1 MARSFRFI
9 TFLSDYGLEDEFV
22 GVCRGVMKRFAPE
35 VEILDIAH
43 GIPPQDVVAGSTVLA
58 QAVPYLPPA
67 VHLAV
72 VDPGVGTK
80 RRAVVLGT
88 AAGPV
93 LVGPDNGLL
102 TPAADALGGAT
113 QAFAIEDRSLWLDN
127 PSRTFHGRDIFAPV
141 CARLA
146 LGMGPEAVGPPFD
159 PAELVRIEP
168 KRATIDDDHIHANVV
183 QIDHFGNMQLNV
195 VRAELH
201 AVGVLEG
208 DLVEVRVNGRS
219 FRPKY
224 GNAFSEV
231 AIGSLVLL
239 EDAYRWMT
247 LAANQGSAAG
257 LVEVRRGDT
266 VVIARV
272 HQNA

>member
-22 GVCRGVMKRFAPE
+22 GVCRGVIKRFAPQ
-35 VEILDIAH
+35 VEILDVAH
-43 GIPPQDVVAGSTVLA
+43 GIPPQDVLAGSTVLA

-72 VDPGVGTK
+72 VDPGVGTG

-88 AAGPV
+88 GEGPV

-102 TPAADALGGAT
+102 TPAADALGGVT
-113 QAFAIEDRSLWLDN
+113 QAFSIENRDLWLDN

-146 LGMGPEAVGPPFD
+146 LGMSPEEVGPGFP
-159 PAELVRIEP
+159 PEELVRIEP
-168 KRATIDDDHIHANVV
+168 TRATVDDDHLHAKVV

-195 VRAELH
+195 IRAELH
-201 AVGVLEG
+201 AIGILEG
-208 DLVEVRVNGRS
+208 DMCEIRVNGRS
-219 FRPKY
+219 FTPRY

-231 AIGSLVLL
+231 SPGGLILL
-239 EDAYRWMT
+239 EDSYRWMT
-247 LAANQGSAAG
+247 LAANQSDASAF
-257 LVEVRRGDT
+257 LETCRGDN
-266 VVIARV
+266 VVVARL
-272 HQNA
+272 HQQA